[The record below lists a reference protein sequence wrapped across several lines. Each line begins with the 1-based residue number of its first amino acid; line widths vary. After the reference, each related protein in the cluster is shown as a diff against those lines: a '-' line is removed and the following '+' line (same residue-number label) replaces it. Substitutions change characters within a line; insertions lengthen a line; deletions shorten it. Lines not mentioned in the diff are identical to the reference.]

1 MKIYVIFVYGERDS
15 DIVASVRRELE
26 EEHGSLAVH
35 FCGGNMF
42 TLQVPQAEGE
52 NPLRE
57 ISKKFPGLLSIH

>member
-1 MKIYVIFVYGERDS
+1 
-15 DIVASVRRELE
+15 
-26 EEHGSLAVH
+26 
-35 FCGGNMF
+35 MF